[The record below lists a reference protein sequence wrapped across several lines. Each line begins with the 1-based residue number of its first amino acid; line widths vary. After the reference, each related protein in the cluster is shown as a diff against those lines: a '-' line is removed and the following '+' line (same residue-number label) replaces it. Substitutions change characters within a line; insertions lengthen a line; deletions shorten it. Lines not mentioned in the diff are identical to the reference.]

1 MVPFPYSQLSDFGF
15 LRKKVAFSSW
25 CVFFMCVR
33 THLEASVCFLSA
45 HMFFFMP
52 FAFFYKASFSLLT
65 SAPFFPSTRVKL
77 QSSLSVLTPNF
88 KENLLF
94 VCLDVFLVVI
104 FLPISFSI

>member
-1 MVPFPYSQLSDFGF
+1 MVSFPYAQFSDFGF

-45 HMFFFMP
+45 HMFF
-52 FAFFYKASFSLLT
+52 YKASFSLLT

-77 QSSLSVLTPNF
+77 QSSLSALTPIL
-88 KENLLF
+88 KENFVLLLTIF
-94 VCLDVFLVVI
+94 SLMFLCII
-104 FLPISFSI
+104 FFYFLN